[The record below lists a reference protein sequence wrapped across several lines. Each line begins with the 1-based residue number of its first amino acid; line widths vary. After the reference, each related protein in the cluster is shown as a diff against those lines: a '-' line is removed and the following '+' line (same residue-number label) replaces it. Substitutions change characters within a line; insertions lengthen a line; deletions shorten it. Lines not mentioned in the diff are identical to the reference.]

1 MLCLQFCQI
10 LNVAQNYKVWVS
22 ALLEKKLLH
31 AGYFSL
37 GAPKSYHVCLP
48 WEMRAVCDC
57 QGSWPG

>member
-22 ALLEKKLLH
+22 ELLEKKLLH

-37 GAPKSYHVCLP
+37 GAPKSYYVSLRWELRVLP
-48 WEMRAVCDC
+48 V
-57 QGSWPG
+57 